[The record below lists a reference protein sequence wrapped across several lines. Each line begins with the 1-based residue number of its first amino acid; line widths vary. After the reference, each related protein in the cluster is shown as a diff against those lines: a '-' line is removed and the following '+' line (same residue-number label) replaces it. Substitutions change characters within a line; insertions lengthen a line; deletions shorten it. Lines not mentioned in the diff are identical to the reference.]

1 VEWTWRRHY
10 SAFEPVFIGKKGN
23 MLSLTSDYITDHGD
37 PEPYLRALAEAGF
50 THVHWCHQWR
60 SDFLYADS
68 EIAQI
73 GRLAPTTMVSGS
85 TTCTARR
92 ASRSSG
98 TRRRKYARLAGIELV
113 KNRIELA
120 AQLGGDAVV
129 MHVYPPT
136 VRPDLSGFNDFL
148 FDQIRRSLDDLEAYC
163 RERGVR
169 IALENLIDF
178 AAVEAGVTDTAHA
191 GDNADLL
198 ARLLAAYDPAF
209 LGFCFDSGHARLG
222 YDRLAAYAPLFDRL
236 AVLHLHDNDGVGD
249 LHLPVG
255 DGVVDWARVAA
266 LGRRVALRQAAQ
278 LRAVDPQHPLHGSRA
293 LPGLQHAGLPPLRR
307 ASGDSC
313 ALRSKHRSALC

>member
-1 VEWTWRRHY
+1 
-10 SAFEPVFIGKKGN
+10 

-60 SDFLYADS
+60 SDYLYADS

-73 GRLAPTTMVSGS
+73 GVCLQRYGLRLNDVHGSEGIEKFWYAPQE
-85 TTCTARR
+85 
-92 ASRSSG
+92 
-98 TRRRKYARLAGIELV
+98 YARLAGIELV
-113 KNRIELA
+113 KNRVELA
-120 AQLGGDAVV
+120 ARLGGDAVV

-136 VRPDLSGFNDFL
+136 VRPDLAGFNDFL

-191 GDNADLL
+191 GDNAELL
-198 ARLLAAYDPAF
+198 ARLLAAYNPAF
-209 LGFCFDSGHARLG
+209 LGFCFDAGHARLG

-236 AVLHLHDNDGVGD
+236 AVLHLHDNDGVAD
-249 LHLPVG
+249 LHWPVG
-255 DGVVDWARVAA
+255 DGVVDWARVASLIAASPYAKPLSFELSIRNTRFAEAAPFLAYSVPGCRRFADQVAA
-266 LGRRVALRQAAQ
+266 LHMAQQA
-278 LRAVDPQHPLHGSRA
+278 
-293 LPGLQHAGLPPLRR
+293 
-307 ASGDSC
+307 
-313 ALRSKHRSALC
+313 